1 MLDKDKII
9 RFIKTYL
16 PDAEPDVINKLAE
29 ELDEDITPYVCT
41 FIRKIIEL
49 DLASGLRR

>member
-9 RFIKTYL
+9 HFIKSYL
-16 PDAEPDVINKLAE
+16 PDAEPETLNKLAE

-41 FIRKIIEL
+41 FIRKIIEF
-49 DLASGLRR
+49 DLTTGLRR

>member
-1 MLDKDKII
+1 MLDKNKII
-9 RFIKTYL
+9 NFIRSYL
-16 PDAEPDVINKLAE
+16 PDAEPEVINRLAE

-49 DLASGLRR
+49 DLANGLRR